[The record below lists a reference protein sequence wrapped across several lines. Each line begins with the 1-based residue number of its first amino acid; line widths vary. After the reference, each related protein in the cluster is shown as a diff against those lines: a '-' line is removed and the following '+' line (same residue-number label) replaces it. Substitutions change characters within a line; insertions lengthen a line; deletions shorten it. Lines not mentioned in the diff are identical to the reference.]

1 MRKVKALNLN
11 LAKLIMI
18 ALLFFGVSGEAFA
31 ATYYVS
37 PSGNDSSSGLIGTPF
52 KTIQHAA
59 DIVNPGD
66 TVIVKDGSYT
76 SANTYMLTI
85 SRSGTSSNWITFKS
99 ENKWGA
105 VLDGQNTSDAAIL
118 FSANASYINIE
129 GFEIKNVLY
138 NGALSSYN
146 SSSSNIY
153 FYGNKIHAVGR
164 QQVPCTD
171 PYGRSGVSF
180 NTGTTSYL
188 TMDSNIFYDI
198 GRLPGGCTSP
208 AWQDYNRDHGM
219 YVGTNHTTVIN
230 NIFYN
235 CLAGFPIQIYG
246 SIAGGTSDWLIAN
259 NTFYGTN
266 PYNLPGHIFFD
277 GNPSNVTIENNISY
291 GSYGGFLN
299 LVYSTPSNL
308 LVDNN
313 LVDGNSLV
321 NPSGITFTQSG
332 NLTSQDPKFVD
343 LANKDFHLQS
353 GSPAIAKGISTGLTY
368 DIEGKARVGIPDIGA
383 YEYAGTQTDTTS
395 PSVPAGLT
403 AASASTSQ
411 INLSWTAS
419 SDNVGVTGYKVY
431 RNGTQIATATASSYS
446 DTGLAA
452 STSYTY
458 TVSAFDAAGNVS
470 GQSASVSAKTMT
482 PSDTQAP
489 TVPAGL
495 TATIASTSQI
505 NLAWTA
511 STDNVGVTGY
521 KIYKNGNL
529 VATVSTT
536 AYSDTGL
543 AASTSYTYTVSA
555 YDAAGNVSGQSSPAS
570 ATTQAAATPVQ
581 LVSAT
586 ETLSSPVAAGTAIK
600 ITGQASGGSGSYAY
614 QFWVGDPSG
623 KWSAMQGYS
632 AANTYNWTPSQIG
645 QYQIQVWAK
654 NAGSAANYEAYT
666 SINYTVQSTSDTQ
679 APTVPANLTATAVSS
694 SQINLSWAAST
705 DNLGVTGYKVYRNGT
720 QIATATTTL
729 YSDTG
734 LTASTSYTYTVSAS
748 DAAGNVSAQSASVA
762 SVSATAMTQPD
773 TQAPTVPSG
782 LKATSVSTSQINLTW
797 TASTDNIGVT
807 SYNVYRNGTQIATA
821 TTTSYSNTGLAA
833 STSYTYTVSASDAA
847 GNASGQS
854 VSVSA
859 RTQRRRR

>member
-529 VATVSTT
+529 VATILATR
-536 AYSDTGL
+536 YSDTGL
-543 AASTSYTYTVSA
+543 LASTSYTYTVSA
-555 YDAAGNVSGQSSPAS
+555 YDAAGNVSARS
-570 ATTQAAATPVQ
+570 
-581 LVSAT
+581 
-586 ETLSSPVAAGTAIK
+586 
-600 ITGQASGGSGSYAY
+600 
-614 QFWVGDPSG
+614 
-623 KWSAMQGYS
+623 
-632 AANTYNWTPSQIG
+632 
-645 QYQIQVWAK
+645 
-654 NAGSAANYEAYT
+654 
-666 SINYTVQSTSDTQ
+666 
-679 APTVPANLTATAVSS
+679 
-694 SQINLSWAAST
+694 
-705 DNLGVTGYKVYRNGT
+705 
-720 QIATATTTL
+720 
-729 YSDTG
+729 
-734 LTASTSYTYTVSAS
+734 
-748 DAAGNVSAQSASVA
+748 A
-762 SVSATAMTQPD
+762 SVSAKTMTPPD
-773 TQAPTVPSG
+773 TQAPTVPTG
-782 LKATSVSTSQINLTW
+782 LTSTALFSSQINLSWST
-797 TASTDNIGVT
+797 STDNTGVAGYRVYKSGKLIGT
-807 SYNVYRNGTQIATA
+807 TTGTTYSDTGLLPSALYSYAIAAFDAASNESAKSPQISA
-821 TTTSYSNTGLAA
+821 TTLAA
-833 STSYTYTVSASDAA
+833 SAMLDPVRIQGTGFYTNITTGYASANGKNMDLQAMAIPGTLAANKAYVVTLRGGYDGSFVNRSGGMATVIT
-847 GNASGQS
+847 GPVVISGGTVIMDEIS
-854 VSVSA
+854 IN
-859 RTQRRRR
+859 